1 MAQRSSAKGNFA
13 RVLLAPVAHRLATHC
28 AALDGT
34 LRLARADGAQGM
46 EEAMGYQQSVLRE
59 VQLFKQIAYHLLG
72 APSDTPWLVVAPV
85 LQELCVQR
93 GIASAAPRA
102 LAIQLPREVLFVTV
116 ECVVAMLHAVEA
128 QLVTVRARGQQGAL
142 QVSIRLQRALPAPR
156 SALVLSR
163 FGEECNA
170 MAALYGAQLSFNAP
184 RMLATLSFPGPVR
197 MCAASGADRR
207 R

>member
-1 MAQRSSAKGNFA
+1 MAERSSAKGNFA

-34 LRLARADGAQGM
+34 LRLARSAGAPGM
-46 EEAMGYQQSVLRE
+46 EEAMAYQQSVLRE
-59 VQLFKQIAYHLLG
+59 VQLFKLIAYRLLG
-72 APSDTPWLVVAPV
+72 APSETPWLHVAPV

-102 LAIQLPREVLFVTV
+102 LAIQLPREVFFVTV
-116 ECVVAMLHAVEA
+116 ECVLAMLDAAEA
-128 QLVTVRARGQQGAL
+128 QVVVVRARAQRGAL
-142 QVSIRLQRALPAPR
+142 QVTIRLQRALPAAH

-170 MAALYGAQLSFNAP
+170 MATLYGAQLAFNAP
-184 RMLATLSFPGPVR
+184 RVLATLSFPGPVR
-197 MCAASGADRR
+197 LSAAVATAGRG
-207 R
+207 